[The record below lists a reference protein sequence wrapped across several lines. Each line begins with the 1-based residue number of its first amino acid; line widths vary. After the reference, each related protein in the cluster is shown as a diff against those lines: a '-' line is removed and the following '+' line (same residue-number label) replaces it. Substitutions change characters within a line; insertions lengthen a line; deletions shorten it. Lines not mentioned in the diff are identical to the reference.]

1 MIRLTGTQRVLL
13 TAGSAVGAL
22 TNPLRGDL
30 VATLGETTG
39 TTALVRM
46 RDKMRMN
53 SEGLQILKDR
63 PRITEQTMDMG
74 YLSDLPSNTFGHH
87 YYQFMNGN
95 GLSAQRAETKFVED
109 EELAY
114 VMTRYREN
122 HDFLHTLTGL
132 GVTVPEEICLKWYE
146 MVQTEL
152 PMCALSAMFGPIPL
166 SLAEKRLLLR
176 EQIPWG
182 LACGRASAFFM
193 NIYFERELETDIDVM
208 RRRYKISVAPKSSD
222 AV

>member
-1 MIRLTGTQRVLL
+1 MIKLNLTQRALL
-13 TAGSAVGAL
+13 VAGSAVGAL
-22 TNPLRGDL
+22 ANPLRGDL

-39 TTALVRM
+39 TAALNTM

-53 SEGLQILKDR
+53 KTEILKDR
-63 PRITEQTMDMG
+63 PRVTGDTMDTE
-74 YLSDLPSNTFGHH
+74 YLSSLPANTFGHH
-87 YYQFMNGN
+87 YYQFMSSNK
-95 GLSAQRAETKFVED
+95 LSAQRAETKFVED

-152 PMCALSAMFGPIPL
+152 PMCALSALFGPIPL
-166 SLAEKRLLLR
+166 SLAEKRLLLS

-193 NIYFERELETDIDVM
+193 NIYFERELETDINLM
-208 RRRYKISVAPKSSD
+208 RKRYKISLAPRMKGS
-222 AV
+222 V